1 MDILVIDDDVV
12 DRERFRREIHA
23 QDSSNVI
30 VEASTA
36 KEGLELYAQRKFDVV
51 LLDYRLPDKNGIDA
65 LIELRKNPNDK
76 GTAIIVASTIN
87 DMDIAL
93 ACIRAGAQDFIPK
106 NDITP
111 DRLARA
117 IIQAQERFILENE
130 LKKSYEKAKYLAERD
145 TLTGLANRYFF
156 DQSLQLAVS
165 SNRREDE
172 HIGLLLLDLD
182 NFKNVNDSYGHDVGD
197 QMLVAVTDIIQ
208 QNLREHDLFAR
219 VGGDEFAILL
229 SKAESSTQVM
239 AIANRILESLRSP
252 LLISNIKLKTS
263 VSIGIAI
270 HPQDGRTSDLLFKH
284 ADIAMYHSKSL
295 GRDRLSF
302 YESKMFD
309 EYTERLDMEANI
321 HQALSDNEFSLNY
334 QPQFCMADLELQGF
348 EALLRWN
355 HNGYS
360 IMPDQFIG
368 VAEESHQIIEIGRW
382 VIQDALKTL
391 AAWNTGRE
399 TKLTMAINLS
409 AVQLGDAQLVQFIQ
423 NQLLINDIDPSLVEF
438 ELTETILIHD
448 LDSKVEVLTMIS
460 DLGCRL
466 ALDDFGTGYSSFTHL
481 KRFPIDTIKIDQ
493 TIIPVKV
500 ENDEDASIIKGIAE
514 MTQGLKLDTVVE
526 GIETEEQMVLC
537 RDLGITRAQGFLLAK
552 PMTVTAI
559 DNEYLFNVGRITS
572 SLIDQ
577 LH

>member
-12 DRERFRREIHA
+12 DRERFRREINA
-23 QDSSNVI
+23 QDENNIV

-36 KEGLELYAQRKFDVV
+36 KEGLELYEQRKFDVV

-65 LIELRKNPNDK
+65 LIELRKKPSK
-76 GTAIIVASTIN
+76 HGTAIIVASTIN

-130 LKKSYEKAKYLAERD
+130 LKKSYEKAKFLAERD

-197 QMLVAVTDIIQ
+197 QLLVAVTEIIQ
-208 QNLREHDLFAR
+208 HNLREHDLFAR
-219 VGGDEFAILL
+219 VGGDEFAVLL
-229 SKAESSTQVM
+229 SKAESSEQVM
-239 AIANRILESLRSP
+239 AIGNRILESLRSHVVV
-252 LLISNIKLKTS
+252 SNIKLQTT
-263 VSIGIAI
+263 VSIGIAVY
-270 HPQDGRTSDLLFKH
+270 PEDGRTSDLLFKH

-295 GRDRLSF
+295 GRDCLSF
-302 YESKMFD
+302 YESRMFE
-309 EYTERLDMEANI
+309 EYTERLDIEANI

-334 QPQFCMADLELQGF
+334 QPQFAMQNLELQGF

-355 HNGYS
+355 HHGKE
-360 IMPDQFIG
+360 IMPDDFIG

-391 AAWNTGRE
+391 AAWNTGRDE
-399 TKLTMAINLS
+399 KLTMAINLS

-423 NQLLINDIDPSLVEF
+423 NQLLLNAIEPSLVEF

-481 KRFPIDTIKIDQ
+481 KKFPIDTIKIDQ
-493 TIIPVKV
+493 SMIPSTV
-500 ENDEDASIIKGIAE
+500 ENDNDASIIKGIAE
-514 MTQGLKLDTVVE
+514 MTHGLKLDTVVE

-552 PMTVTAI
+552 PMTVNAI
-559 DNEYLFNVGRITS
+559 DNEYLFNVGRITN
-572 SLIDQ
+572 SLIDE